1 MINGNIKTFMGK
13 LGLILLVLV
22 TAFYLTVIVISKSQ
36 FPLALFWLLIFLGI
50 ICLVMLGKFYFYNSK
65 QINHRE

>member
-1 MINGNIKTFMGK
+1 MTRLKTFMGK

-36 FPLALFWLLIFLGI
+36 FPLALFWFLIFLGI
-50 ICLVMLGKFYFYNSK
+50 ICLVMLGNFYFYNSK

>member
-36 FPLALFWLLIFLGI
+36 FPITLFWLLISLGFI
-50 ICLVMLGKFYFYNSK
+50 GLAMLGKFYFFIRSK
-65 QINHRE
+65 

>member
-36 FPLALFWLLIFLGI
+36 FPITLFWLLISLGFI
-50 ICLVMLGKFYFYNSK
+50 GLAMLGKFYFYHSK
-65 QINHRE
+65 QINHRK